1 MTPCFACQ
9 EFAVEVKRCCLRPVC
24 FSCLHDGCVCLS
36 DEPPKID
43 HRSYFEVTKPLV
55 LKEIERLSSLREDYV
70 KKLQDCKIETED
82 DLRVFSAL
90 QMSVKEEE
98 IKLEYIKEL
107 EVQTANIDLQLQIL
121 RSDLE
126 THISLLPVIEE
137 VLKTVEKRLFLVN
150 SKECKNLTLDPSIKN
165 PFNLEYVNNLLKK
178 NNIESKYIEELRI
191 TDDKVIIRK
200 AVFTPGNYIP
210 EGRELFLYQRLQDDE
225 LKLKWSIRA
234 PEEFINFFLLEI
246 HGVIALLKL
255 CNEKYIIDYIDL
267 QTGELRVHQKN
278 PLAFQGSLEY
288 SKLDDVFY
296 QYDKNDDKIVIYDLN
311 FNVVGS
317 D

>member
-1 MTPCFACQ
+1 
-9 EFAVEVKRCCLRPVC
+9 
-24 FSCLHDGCVCLS
+24 
-36 DEPPKID
+36 
-43 HRSYFEVTKPLV
+43 
-55 LKEIERLSSLREDYV
+55 
-70 KKLQDCKIETED
+70 
-82 DLRVFSAL
+82 
-90 QMSVKEEE
+90 MSVKEEE